1 MILCAGKKDEHVELL
16 ELASSGIHVAEYLA
30 DTAAPQVARRKTAP
44 GGGIGTGSV
53 GRENREEGLMK
64 NSGQG
69 MANELEER
77 IAANVVKYLEGV
89 AP

>member
-1 MILCAGKKDEHVELL
+1 
-16 ELASSGIHVAEYLA
+16 
-30 DTAAPQVARRKTAP
+30 
-44 GGGIGTGSV
+44 
-53 GRENREEGLMK
+53 MK